1 MPKGRSSGK
10 RGGSGGIHLRNISIT
25 NNGVITNQEIRK
37 GYVIDDTGDIE
48 QYVRVSENGNVDIV
62 NNQLVANRTIR
73 KGKEV
78 VLSEGNESQIAK
90 QILRKMTLIRY
101 DNFTNEL
108 EYKIRK
114 PEQVL

>member
-25 NNGVITNQEIRK
+25 NNGVIANQE
-37 GYVIDDTGDIE
+37 
-48 QYVRVSENGNVDIV
+48 
-62 NNQLVANRTIR
+62 IR